1 MSKAPVQQI
10 QAFAAGV
17 YTKQL
22 NYKAFSP
29 VTINGHWGWDDR
41 ELTKLAEKA
50 AIAVGQLDAYAHQI
64 PNIDHFIRM
73 YVVKEATVSSRIEGT
88 QTNMEEAILEVEN
101 IQPERRDDWLEVN
114 NYIQALNQCIDM
126 LPQLPLSSRLFKQ
139 AHRTLLQGARGE
151 HKQPGAFRRSQN
163 WIGGSSLSVATF
175 IPPVWQEV
183 DPLMGDLENFL
194 HNDDTGLTDLM
205 KIAVAHYQFETIHPF
220 LDGNGRI
227 GRLMITLYLVEKGII
242 SQPVLYLSDFF
253 EKNRSLYYDKLTLVR
268 TQNDLLAWVKFF
280 LTGVIETC
288 KSSIETLKG
297 ILALKKEC
305 EEKRIYTL
313 GKKVNV
319 AKLLLDYLFQQPV
332 LDADMIAS
340 RLGISRVSAYK
351 LVEDFTRLGI
361 LREMTGAKRNRMYMF
376 EEYFTLFK
384 Q

>member
-29 VTINGHWGWDDR
+29 TAINGHWGWDDR

-50 AIAVGQLDAYAHQI
+50 AIAMGQLDAYANQI

-88 QTNMEEAILEVEN
+88 QTNIEEAILEVEH

-151 HKQPGAFRRSQN
+151 HKQPGAFRRSQH
-163 WIGGSSLSVATF
+163 WIGGSSLSVASF

-227 GRLMITLYLVEKGII
+227 GRLMITLYLVEKDII

-319 AKLLLDYLFQQPV
+319 GKSLLDYLFQQPV

-361 LREMTGAKRNRMYMF
+361 LREMTGAKRNRMYLF

>member
-29 VTINGHWGWDDR
+29 VTINGHWGWGDR

-50 AIAVGQLDAYAHQI
+50 AIAMGQLDAYAHQI

-114 NYIQALNQCIDM
+114 NYIQALNECIAM

-194 HNDDTGLTDLM
+194 HNEDTGLTDLM

-319 AKLLLDYLFQQPV
+319 AKSLLDYLFQQPV

-361 LREMTGAKRNRMYMF
+361 LREMTGAKRNRMYLF

>member
-1 MSKAPVQQI
+1 MS
-10 QAFAAGV
+10 QASIHQMHKFEAGI

-22 NYKAFSP
+22 NFKAFSP
-29 VTINGHWGWDDR
+29 ARINGYWAWDDR
-41 ELTKLAEKA
+41 ELTKLSEKA
-50 AIAVGQLDAYAHQI
+50 AIAIGQLDAYAHQI

-88 QTNMEEAILEVEN
+88 QTNMEEAILEVEH

-114 NYIQALNQCIDM
+114 NYIQALNECIAL

-139 AHRTLLQGARGE
+139 AHQTLLQGARGE

-163 WIGGSSLSVATF
+163 WIGGSSLTVATF
-175 IPPVWQEV
+175 IPPLWQEV
-183 DPLMGDLENFL
+183 DSLMGDLENFL
-194 HNDDTGLTDLM
+194 HHEDTGLTDLM

-253 EKNRSLYYDKLTLVR
+253 EKNRTMYYDKLTLVR
-268 TQNDLLAWVKFF
+268 TKNELLAWVKFF
-280 LTGVIETC
+280 LLGVVETC
-288 KSSIETLKG
+288 QNSIETLKG
-297 ILALKKEC
+297 IIALKKEC

-319 AKLLLDYLFQQPV
+319 AKSLLDFLFQQPAV
-332 LDADMIAS
+332 DADMIAKE
-340 RLGISRVSAYK
+340 LGISRVSAYK
-351 LVEDFTRLGI
+351 LVEDFSRLGI
-361 LREMTGAKRNRMYMF
+361 LHEMTGAKRNRMYIF

-384 Q
+384 N

>member
-1 MSKAPVQQI
+1 MGKAAVKMIDQ
-10 QAFAAGV
+10 FSAGV

-29 VTINGHWGWDDR
+29 SAINSHWAWDDR
-41 ELTKLAEKA
+41 ELTKLSEKA
-50 AIAVGQLDAYAHQI
+50 AIAMGQLDAYAHQI

-88 QTNMEEAILEVEN
+88 QTHMEEAILEVEH

-114 NYIQALNQCIDM
+114 NYIQALNECIAR

-139 AHRTLLQGARGE
+139 AHNTLLQGARGE
-151 HKQPGAFRRSQN
+151 HKQAGEFRRSQN
-163 WIGGSSLSVATF
+163 WIGGASLSVATF
-175 IPPVWQEV
+175 IPPLWQEV

-194 HNDDTGLTDLM
+194 HNEDTGLTDLM

-253 EKNRSLYYDKLTLVR
+253 DKNRSMYYDKLTLVR
-268 TQNDLLAWVKFF
+268 THNELLEWVKFF
-280 LTGVIETC
+280 LRGVVDTC
-288 KSSIETLKG
+288 HSSIETLKG
-297 ILALKKEC
+297 IIALKKEC
-305 EEKRIYTL
+305 EEKRIYSL

-319 AKLLLDYLFQQPV
+319 AKSLLDFLFQQPV
-332 LDADMIAS
+332 VDADVIAKQ
-340 RLGISRVSAYK
+340 LGTSRVSAYK

-361 LREMTGAKRNRMYMF
+361 LHEMTGAKRNRMYIF

-384 Q
+384 R

>member
-50 AIAVGQLDAYAHQI
+50 AIAMGQLDAYAHQI

-88 QTNMEEAILEVEN
+88 QTNMEEAILEVEH

-139 AHRTLLQGARGE
+139 AHRTMLQGARGE

-163 WIGGSSLSVATF
+163 WIGGSSLSVASF

-205 KIAVAHYQFETIHPF
+205 KIAVAHYQFETIHPY

-297 ILALKKEC
+297 ILALKREC

-319 AKLLLDYLFQQPV
+319 AKSLLDYLFQQPV
-332 LDADMIAS
+332 LDADMIAG

>member
-29 VTINGHWGWDDR
+29 AAINGHWGWDDR

-114 NYIQALNQCIDM
+114 NYIQALNQCIAM
-126 LPQLPLSSRLFKQ
+126 LSQLPLSSRLFKQ
-139 AHRTLLQGARGE
+139 AHRTLLHGARGE

>member
-1 MSKAPVQQI
+1 MSKAPVQQV

-29 VTINGHWGWDDR
+29 VTINGYWGWDDR
-41 ELTKLAEKA
+41 ELTKLSEKA
-50 AIAVGQLDAYAHQI
+50 AIAMGQLDAYAHQI
-64 PNIDHFIRM
+64 PNINHFIRM

-88 QTNMEEAILEVEN
+88 QTNMEEAVLEVEN

-163 WIGGSSLSVATF
+163 WIGGSSLTVATF

-194 HNDDTGLTDLM
+194 HNEDTGLTDLM

-253 EKNRSLYYDKLTLVR
+253 EKNRTMYYDKLTLVR
-268 TQNDLLAWVKFF
+268 TKNDLLAWVKFF

-297 ILALKKEC
+297 ILALKRQC

-332 LDADMIAS
+332 VDADMIAK

-351 LVEDFTRLGI
+351 IIEDFTRLGI
-361 LREMTGAKRNRMYMF
+361 LREMTGAKRNRMYIF

>member
-1 MSKAPVQQI
+1 MSKSPVQQI
-10 QAFAAGV
+10 QAFEAGV

-29 VTINGHWGWDDR
+29 VTINGYWGWDDR

-64 PNIDHFIRM
+64 PNMDHFIRM

-88 QTNMEEAILEVEN
+88 QTNMEEAILEVAH

-194 HNDDTGLTDLM
+194 HNEDTGLTDLM

-319 AKLLLDYLFQQPV
+319 AKSLLDYLFQQPV

-361 LREMTGAKRNRMYMF
+361 LREMTGAKRNRMYLF

>member
-253 EKNRSLYYDKLTLVR
+253 EKNRSLYYAKLTLVR

-332 LDADMIAS
+332 LDADMIAG